1 ELQCFQD
8 QHVQRALDQAARF
21 VRHELRSSR
30 LSRGRWHRY
39 PRLSRG
45 EVRWGGN
52 QAIPFV
58 PRYDLPMVNR
68 VKRIGL
74 ISDTHGLL
82 RKEAVEAL
90 GGSEMIIHAGDVGK
104 PEILEE
110 LRKIAPVVAV
120 RGNVDTEPWA
130 KELPETAVVEAG
142 AAMIYVL
149 HDVNAL
155 DLDPAAS
162 GFQSLVS
169 GHAHKPGK
177 TERD

>member
-1 ELQCFQD
+1 
-8 QHVQRALDQAARF
+8 DQAARF

-45 EVRWGGN
+45 EVRWGD

-58 PRYDLPMVNR
+58 PRYDLAMTNE

-90 GGSEMIIHAGDVGK
+90 LRSELIPQAGDVGR
-104 PEILEE
+104 PEILEA
-110 LRKIAPVVAV
+110 LKKDRKSTRLNSSHVAISY
-120 RGNVDTEPWA
+120 
-130 KELPETAVVEAG
+130 AVFC
-142 AAMIYVL
+142 L
-149 HDVNAL
+149 
-155 DLDPAAS
+155 
-162 GFQSLVS
+162 
-169 GHAHKPGK
+169 KK
-177 TERD
+177 K